1 MLDVLLSIY
10 SSTTRTTDAES
21 KKRKF
26 LKNQI
31 PCHLPPPLGI
41 LKIIIFLAFITD
53 LPYVL
58 YDTSYSTEKFL
69 ALYNLFIIKA
79 YDY

>member
-1 MLDVLLSIY
+1 MLSVLLSIN
-10 SSTTRTTDAES
+10 SSMTRTDAES

-31 PCHLPPPLGI
+31 PCYLPPPLGI
-41 LKIIIFLAFITD
+41 LKIIILLAFITD

-58 YDTSYSTEKFL
+58 YDISYSIEKFL
-69 ALYNLFIIKA
+69 TLSNLFIIKS

>member
-1 MLDVLLSIY
+1 MFCYLYTLPM
-10 SSTTRTTDAES
+10 TRTTDAES
-21 KKRKF
+21 KKENSTKIKS
-26 LKNQI
+26 LAI
-31 PCHLPPPLGI
+31 SLPPLGI

-58 YDTSYSTEKFL
+58 YDTSYSTKL
-69 ALYNLFIIKA
+69 LYNLFIIKA